1 MVSLAKISGVK
12 KSAGRLAVV
21 LIILTACLATPA
33 LAGTKYFDGTPNLTA
48 YVSGANEY
56 TSGSDIQIPIVIE
69 NNGMSLDKQVSARIL
84 DRADVP
90 ATAKYVT
97 VSMSAGDAPLVVKS
111 DPQMI
116 GDIAS
121 QARKTVTF
129 AAKINADA
137 PAGTYQVPLNISY
150 VRFDY
155 VDQFG
160 GDTYRYYYVNDSVTV
175 TVPLVIKAE
184 VIPEVVSAAADQLV
198 AGQDGYVNLTL
209 KNVGSLDGTNA
220 TVKLVQSDD
229 SPVSPVDSSVYVGDF
244 PAGDTVSCRYKVA
257 VDSTAENKF
266 YPVDV
271 VVVYQNDEGDYVNSR
286 TETAGVSVGS
296 KVDFAIQS
304 SAIEMNPGSKQTIQV
319 EYKNTGS
326 ATARSAQARISV
338 VDPFTSTS
346 DVSYLGDIAPGQS
359 AVATFKIAVASD
371 ATIKEYGLDS
381 EIRYRDAQDTTH
393 ISDTMKV
400 PIDVRNLTG
409 LAGILSNTV
418 YLSVIVA
425 AIIGIVYAIFHY
437 YRKKRQ

>member
-1 MVSLAKISGVK
+1 MFSAVKISGVK

-21 LIILTACLATPA
+21 LVILAAFLATPA
-33 LAGTKYFDGTPNLTA
+33 LAGIKYLDGSPNMTA
-48 YVSGANEY
+48 YLSGTNEY
-56 TSGSDIQIPIVIE
+56 TAGSDILVPVVIE
-69 NNGMSLDKQVSARIL
+69 NNGMSLDKQVSASII

-97 VSMSAGDAPLVVKS
+97 VTMSAGNAPLVIKS

-129 AAKINADA
+129 AAKVNADA
-137 PAGTYQVPLNISY
+137 PAGTYQIPLNISY

-155 VDQFG
+155 VDQYG
-160 GDTYRYYYVNDSVTV
+160 VDTYRYYYLNDSVTV

-184 VIPEVVSAAADQLV
+184 VIPEVVSATADQLV

-220 TVKLVQSDD
+220 TVKLVQNDN
-229 SPVSPVDSSVYVGDF
+229 SPVLPVDSSAYIGDF
-244 PAGDTVSCRYKVA
+244 PAGATVSCQYKVA
-257 VDSTAENKF
+257 VDSTAENKT

-271 VVVYQNDEGDYVNSR
+271 LVVYQNAEGDYVDSR
-286 TETAGVSVGS
+286 TETAGVSVGH
-296 KVDFAIQS
+296 KVDFVILS
-304 SAIEMNPGSKQTIQV
+304 PAIEMSPGSKQTIQV
-319 EYKNTGS
+319 EYRNNGS
-326 ATARSAQARISV
+326 STAKSAQARISA

-346 DVSYLGDIAPGQS
+346 DVAYLGDIAPGQS
-359 AVATFKIAVASD
+359 AVATFKITVASD

-409 LAGILSNTV
+409 IAGILSNTV
-418 YLSVIVA
+418 YLSIIVA
-425 AIIGIVYAIFHY
+425 AIIGIVYAILH